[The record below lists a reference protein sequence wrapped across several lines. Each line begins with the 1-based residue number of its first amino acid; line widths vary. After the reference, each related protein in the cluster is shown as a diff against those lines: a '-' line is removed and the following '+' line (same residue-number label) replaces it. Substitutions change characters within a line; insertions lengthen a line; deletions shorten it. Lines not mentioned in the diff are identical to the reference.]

1 MDYYQEARRIAGLL
15 RKEGLAEAASA
26 VEEAIDGGSMATEIL
41 MGIRFNLEEVLP
53 QASETTASQIRSLV
67 KEVTRA
73 LDE

>member
-1 MDYYQEARRIAGLL
+1 
-15 RKEGLAEAASA
+15 
-26 VEEAIDGGSMATEIL
+26 MATEIL